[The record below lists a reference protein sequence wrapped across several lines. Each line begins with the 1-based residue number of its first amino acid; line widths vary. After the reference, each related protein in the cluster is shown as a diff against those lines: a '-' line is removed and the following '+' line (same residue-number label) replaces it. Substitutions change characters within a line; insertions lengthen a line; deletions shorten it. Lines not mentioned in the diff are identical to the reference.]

1 MPTMPPPLTARYFD
15 GRQSTAHPVCLS
27 ADQQQLTVRG
37 EGVAFACPWAQV
49 VIGEAL
55 GDAPRRL
62 ELGEYG
68 HCEVAATGLDAWLAA
83 HGQRSAGWLAWAQ
96 GHWQGALGALGLVLA
111 VVSALY
117 LWGLPALS
125 AWLAPRLPDRFT
137 TAISQQAMQVLD
149 QHLLQASQLP
159 LARQQAIAAR
169 LAPLLQAGDP
179 AYRLLFRHTGQRP
192 NAFALPDGTVV
203 VFDELAA
210 LVDDDEQLAAVLLHE
225 LGHVAHR
232 HGLRQFIQSSL
243 VGVATGLY
251 FGDVSTLA
259 GSFAAMLG
267 SARYSREFE
276 QEADRFAAQRL
287 LAKGRSPAL
296 LAAALQQ
303 LQQAEAGTATAPG
316 GGLPALLHSHPAP
329 QARIQ
334 ALRQPQ

>member
-1 MPTMPPPLTARYFD
+1 MPAAFATLDARYFD
-15 GRQSTAHPVCLS
+15 GRQSTAHSVCLS

-37 EGVAFACPWAQV
+37 EGVAFACPWSQV

-55 GDAPRRL
+55 GEAPRRL
-62 ELGEYG
+62 DLGAYG
-68 HCEVAATGLDAWLAA
+68 HCEVAAAGLDAWLAA
-83 HGQRSAGWLAWAQ
+83 HGQRPAGGLAWAQ
-96 GHWQGALGALGLVLA
+96 NHWQGALAALGLVLA
-111 VVSALY
+111 VVSVLY
-117 LWGLPALS
+117 VWGLPALS
-125 AWLAPRLPDRFT
+125 AWLAPRLPDRFA
-137 TAISQQAMQVLD
+137 TAMSQQTMQLLD
-149 QHLLQASQLP
+149 QHLLQPSRLP
-159 LARQQAIAAR
+159 QARQQAIAAR

-210 LVDDDEQLAAVLLHE
+210 LIDDDEQLAAVLLHE

-243 VGVATGLY
+243 VGVAAGLY

-259 GSFAAMLG
+259 ASFAAMLG

-276 QEADRFAAQRL
+276 QEADRFAARRL

-303 LQQAEAGTATAPG
+303 LQQAEAATASAPSS
-316 GGLPALLHSHPAP
+316 GLPALLHSHPAP
-329 QARIQ
+329 QTRIQ